1 MPTRR
6 GWAAFGSGLLM
17 WLAARYT
24 GSRDLHMIAAGVLA
38 LPFLA
43 ALFVQWNRVRLDVHR
58 SLSAVRV
65 FPGTRLTVTLT
76 VQNQGPGAA
85 PFLLM
90 EDALP
95 NDLGKPA
102 RLVVTGIPA
111 RDRQAV
117 SYTFACRRRG
127 RFTVGPTSIVI
138 TDPFGLARVKIST
151 STVNELIVYPEVEDV
166 DLRGLAVQ
174 GAGSG
179 ESAVRHLYR
188 SAAEFYTMREYV
200 TGDDLRRIHWPSVA
214 RTGQLM
220 IRQDETTRRSVAT
233 VFLDNRQAALG
244 SSGSAGFE
252 RAVSV
257 AATAA
262 RSLIRAGFA
271 VRLATVAS
279 AAQLVD
285 EQRLL
290 EQLADVGHTRD
301 RSMPD
306 ALRSLGAAVVNDST
320 LVMVTAPP
328 VEAEVVGITRAG
340 AGFGRKVIVLVH
352 PTKAAVLSPEAA
364 TEAASRAGLA
374 RASLQRAGW
383 QVFVI
388 EPDGRLADAWRKS
401 RPTKALAGVSSS

>member
-1 MPTRR
+1 MPTKR
-6 GWAAFGSGLLM
+6 GWAAFGSGLAL

-24 GSRDLHMIAAGVLA
+24 GSRDLHMIAAGVLT

-43 ALFVQWNRVRLDVHR
+43 ALFVQWNRVRLDIR
-58 SLSAVRV
+58 RTLSSVRV
-65 FPGTRLTVTLT
+65 FPGAKVTATLT
-76 VQNQGPGAA
+76 IENGGPGSA

-90 EDALP
+90 EDFVP
-95 NDLGKPA
+95 GELGEPA

-111 RDRQAV
+111 RDRQVV
-117 SYTFACRRRG
+117 SYAFVCRRRG

-138 TDPFGLARVKIST
+138 TDPFGLARVKIS
-151 STVNELIVYPEVEDV
+151 SDTVNDLIVYPEVEDV

-179 ESAVRHLYR
+179 DSAVRHLYR

-214 RTGQLM
+214 RTGHLM

-233 VFLDNRQAALG
+233 IFLDNRAAALG
-244 SSGSAGFE
+244 SSGTAGFE
-252 RAVSV
+252 RGVSI

-271 VRLATVAS
+271 VRLATVDAP
-279 AAQLVD
+279 AQMVN
-285 EQRLL
+285 EERLL
-290 EQLADVGHTRD
+290 ERLADVGHTREK
-301 RSMPD
+301 SMAD
-306 ALRSLGAAVVNDST
+306 ALRAIGSAVVNDST
-320 LVMVTAPP
+320 LVLVTTPP
-328 VEAEVVGITRAG
+328 HGAEVVGISRAG
-340 AGFGRKVIVLVH
+340 SGFGRKVVVLIYPVKLGTL
-352 PTKAAVLSPEAA
+352 PPEAA
-364 TEAASRAGLA
+364 AEIEGRASVA

-401 RPTKALAGVSSS
+401 RPKKVRAAVSSF